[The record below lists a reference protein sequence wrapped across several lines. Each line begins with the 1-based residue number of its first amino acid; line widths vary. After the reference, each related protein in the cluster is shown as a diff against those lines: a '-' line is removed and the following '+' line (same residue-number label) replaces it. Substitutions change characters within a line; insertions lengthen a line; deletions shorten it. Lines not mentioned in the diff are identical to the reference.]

1 MTMQVRYW
9 THNITFKAI
18 GVGLQALVM
27 LIPLAQVQSLVGERR
42 GLEGEARDRIAERWG
57 RQQIVGGPVLVVP
70 VRGQVQGEK
79 GWILADEERYVLPE
93 QVLIE
98 GNLATEVRQYGIYAT
113 PIYTATLSVSGGFN
127 SDSLRALSAKGGEPQ
142 WAQAVLRVP
151 VADVRGIRSLS
162 ALMLDG
168 VERPFGPGSGGFGG
182 MTATEVPWLIDP
194 DGARAAHAF
203 SFNLRLAGTASFSVL
218 PLARQ
223 TDLRLAGAWPDP
235 SYSGA
240 FLPASHSE
248 NPTEFQAHW
257 QVLDLNRSFGQT
269 GATGELNGYA
279 LQQSTFGVELFQPVG
294 TYQQNERAG
303 KYGILFIAL
312 SFVALFLFEAL
323 GRWRVH
329 PVQYLMVGLALC
341 TFYILLLALSEQVG
355 FTWAYSVAAIALV
368 GIVGGYAAAAARSR
382 VAGAILGG
390 LLALVYV
397 LLYGLVISEQYSLL
411 MGAIALLVAIAA
423 LMYLTRR
430 IDWYGIGAG
439 SADAT
444 GRMRS

>member
-1 MTMQVRYW
+1 MQVRNW
-9 THNITFKAI
+9 TQNITFKAI
-18 GVGLQALVM
+18 GVGLLALVM

-42 GLEGEARDRIAERWG
+42 GLEGEARERIAERWG
-57 RQQIVGGPVLVVP
+57 RQQIIGGPVLVVP
-70 VRGQVQGEK
+70 VRRQVQGEK
-79 GWILADEERYVLPE
+79 GWILADEERYLLPE
-93 QVLIE
+93 QLLIE
-98 GNLATEVRQYGIYAT
+98 GGLATEVRQYGIYAT
-113 PIYTATLSVSGGFN
+113 PIYTAALSVSGSFS
-127 SDSLRALSAKGGEPQ
+127 SDSLRVLGANGGEPQ

-162 ALMLDG
+162 ALTLDG

-182 MTATEVPWLIDP
+182 VSATEVPWSIDL
-194 DGARAAHAF
+194 DAARSAHDF
-203 SFNLRLAGTASFSVL
+203 SFNLRLAGTASLSVL
-218 PLARQ
+218 PLARR
-223 TDLRLAGAWPDP
+223 TDVRLTGAWPDP
-235 SYSGA
+235 SFSGA
-240 FLPASHSE
+240 FLPESHTE
-248 NPTEFQAHW
+248 NTTEFQAHW
-257 QVLDLNRSFGQT
+257 QVLDLNRSYGQT
-269 GATGELNGYA
+269 GTGSELNGYA
-279 LQQSTFGVELFQPVG
+279 LQQSGFGVELFQPVG

-341 TFYILLLALSEQVG
+341 TFYVLLLALSEQIG
-355 FTWAYSVAAIALV
+355 FAWAYTVAAIALV

-382 VAGAILGG
+382 GAGAMLGG

-411 MGAIALLVAIAA
+411 MGAIALLVAIAE

-430 IDWYGIGAG
+430 IDWYGIGVG
-439 SADAT
+439 GPGAT
-444 GRMRS
+444 GRMPS